1 MLNNKLLAV
10 SDARE
15 NMLKDIKCLSSEKCL
30 IDRAHNRII
39 SEDLYARISH
49 PAEALS
55 SMDGY
60 AARVSDITKV
70 PISLPQVGISAAG
83 HAYKS
88 TLLEG
93 QLVRIFTG
101 AVIPDGCDTI
111 ILQEDTQI
119 VKDKIQINE
128 RPKLAQFI
136 RKPGLDFLVGQKI
149 ISKSSLITARACALI
164 ALAGINEISVVRKPK
179 IGVLTTGDELV
190 EPGQMPKSG
199 QLINSNNLLLRSLIS
214 ACGAIPIDLGILPDK
229 SGALIKKL
237 ETHTNLDFFVT
248 TGGASVGDHD
258 HIADDI
264 KNSPDSSLHFWK
276 IAMRPGKPLLFG
288 KYKNIPLL
296 GLPGNPVSA
305 GVCSILF
312 LVPIIKRFLGINTS
326 VVFSEAYLMEDLAAN
341 DNREE
346 YLRANIMIDEDK
358 NVFVTPASKQ
368 DSSMLAVFNESNCLI
383 QRPAYA
389 PKIKKGSL
397 VPILKFPY
405 LF

>member
-1 MLNNKLLAV
+1 MPKSDLLSLDNAIKKIKSNFNEINSEEV
-10 SDARE
+10 FLE
-15 NMLKDIKCLSSEKCL
+15 NAIGRCLAEP
-30 IDRAHNRII
+30 II
-39 SEDLYARISH
+39 SKLDNPRYDV
-49 PAEALS
+49 S

-60 AARVSDITKV
+60 AARVSDITNV
-70 PISLPQVGISAAG
+70 PISLPQVGVSAAG
-83 HAYKS
+83 HSYKS
-88 TLLEG
+88 PLLEG

-136 RKPGLDFLVGQKI
+136 RKPGLDFLAGQKI

-164 ALAGINEISVVRKPK
+164 ALAGIDEISVVRKPK

-264 KNSPDSSLHFWK
+264 ANSPNSSLHFWK

-305 GVCSILF
+305 GVCALLF
-312 LVPIIKRFLGINTS
+312 LVPIIKRFLGIDTS

-358 NVFVTPASKQ
+358 NVNNVVYEARQCFGFATDLFKE
-368 DSSMLAVFNESNCLI
+368 MLQFIKNNEK
-383 QRPAYA
+383 RFGDGTT
-389 PKIKKGSL
+389 K
-397 VPILKFPY
+397 
-405 LF
+405 